1 MMFPAIR
8 CALDSLEAPESQAR
22 IACRV
27 RLGRTCRAGAAE
39 FHPGA
44 ALADVLELWDV
55 QDAVRRQL
63 EEEAEKEQAD
73 AALGLALWA
82 SIGAGDSD

>member
-8 CALDSLEAPESQAR
+8 CALDSLEAPGSQAR
-22 IACRV
+22 ITCLV

-39 FHPGA
+39 FPPGA

>member
-1 MMFPAIR
+1 M
-8 CALDSLEAPESQAR
+8 
-22 IACRV
+22 
-27 RLGRTCRAGAAE
+27 
-39 FHPGA
+39 
-44 ALADVLELWDV
+44 ADVLELWDV

>member
-1 MMFPAIR
+1 MFPAIR

-39 FHPGA
+39 FPAGA

-73 AALGLALWA
+73 AALGLALWG